1 MLQSFMGSQYVLI
14 GSSCVTCD
22 IRYYRLSVKPHIKPV
37 MTFFKETQ
45 PDLREKSK
53 HEKIGQVTTSL
64 KSLVM
69 CMNKSI
75 HTRLPFK
82 GALLS
87 SSASIC

>member
-53 HEKIGQVTTSL
+53 VTTSL

-87 SSASIC
+87 LSASIC